1 MRHFPY
7 SYNHHYDRLRGE
19 NDSDERIQ
27 QNLTFLTRPRQSP
40 PPPPPPPVYNYQH
53 ENNNEDSA
61 LEAFAGVMVCV
72 FLLLLLIFALS
83 YPATSYYSSYG
94 GNSNNI
100 QHVMPIYPPL
110 LHQDNYNYHHNND
123 YFY

>member
-27 QNLTFLTRPRQSP
+27 QNLTFLTRPRQS